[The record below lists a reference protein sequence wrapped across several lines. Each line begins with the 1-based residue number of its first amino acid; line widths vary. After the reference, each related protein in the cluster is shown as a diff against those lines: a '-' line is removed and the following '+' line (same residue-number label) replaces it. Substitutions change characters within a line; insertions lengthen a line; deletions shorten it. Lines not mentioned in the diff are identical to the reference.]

1 MNAKLL
7 IIDDEE
13 SLRNSMRDYLVKEGC
28 QVFIAKD
35 GQEGWELTRQIQPD
49 IVILDL
55 QLPGMDG
62 YEVFDN
68 IKSEFG
74 SAIGIIMISGS
85 KTTPDDRVTGLISGA
100 DAYLVKPFETRELAA
115 QCRALMRRIRA
126 HKEIDTSGGWFVVD
140 EYLRIHFEKRL
151 VEAGQKKVH
160 LTNQEFDLLQYLAE
174 RAGKPCSRA
183 DIIENVW
190 KCDACETIFDGA
202 VNTSI
207 TRLRSKIEP
216 DPDHPK
222 YILAERGYGYRF
234 VEPED

>member
-1 MNAKLL
+1 MNARLL

-13 SLRNSMRDYLVKEGC
+13 SPRNSIRDYMVKEGC

-35 GQEGWELTRQIQPD
+35 GQEGWALTRQIQPD

-62 YEVFDN
+62 YEVFDH
-68 IKSEFG
+68 IKAEFG

-115 QCRALMRRIRA
+115 QCRALMRRLKVS
-126 HKEIDTSGGWFVVD
+126 KENDASGGWLVVD
-140 EYLRIHFEKRL
+140 NHLRIHFEKRL
-151 VEAGQKKVH
+151 VEAGQKRVR
-160 LTNQEFDLLQYLAE
+160 LTGQEFDLLRYLAE
-174 RAGKPCSRA
+174 RAGRPCSRA

-207 TRLRSKIEP
+207 TRLRGKIEP
-216 DPDHPK
+216 DPEHPR
-222 YILAERGYGYRF
+222 YILSERGYGYRF